1 MIRTLNLPVELIY
14 CEKGK
19 KGYETYMADDPTGIN
34 QVLDKMYGAV
44 FNHPQADLYIDEPSI
59 YFDCAYELA
68 IRIRLQKYPNRYIRM
83 LHVSNFVIMSLRHF
97 DSSISWQDSYLIL
110 TMAYAILGLRQDNS
124 AAQIEFL
131 KYFKK
136 YLQDSS
142 EFDELYIFDDLW
154 SVLNEEIQKGYIYNF
169 DISPKPIPANR
180 LGEISD
186 DFFPKPK
193 FEEDFIFLFKL
204 YQTSDEQQ
212 ELNNEFIRRNLK
224 GSDSF
229 HFANRISQ
237 GEFVH
242 TSPRMVQVPKNS
254 PEELQTFV
262 DISQSESLHWYN
274 LMIFYK
280 NKSEAYEKLDIQG
293 GVLRELAEV
302 GKSINEQAQQLLL
315 EQKEKYA
322 KMLDERNEQLKKA
335 IDAIKGMNRRSEKQL
350 KLFETLKELVGS
362 DDFQPK
368 QLIFSLTEEN
378 IEKLKN
384 GEDVEFQVAESPLTH
399 QPELIQNT
407 VFCQVMEFLIGYAK
421 DITLV
426 SDEILPCICSVLEM
440 LIDNEKLAGQLD
452 GDVYRAYTKQIHG
465 LRKEREKLK
474 KEMAKQKHQEELREK
489 AALQGQ
495 SITVQG
501 DLVAQKQMVDKNYGD
516 QFNLEAGATCQQ
528 GASAEQIKS
537 LMKEL
542 DKLKPSPINLPE
554 IDKE

>member
-44 FNHPQADLYIDEPSI
+44 FNHPQADLHIDEPSI

-83 LHVSNFVIMSLRHF
+83 EHVSESVLRSLRYF
-97 DSSISWQDSYLIL
+97 DSSIDWKDCYLVF

-124 AAQIEFL
+124 AALIEFL

-136 YLQDSS
+136 YLQDPSNF
-142 EFDELYIFDDLW
+142 ENLHIFDDLW
-154 SVLNEEIQKGYIYNF
+154 SVLNEEIQNGYIYNF

-242 TSPRMVQVPKNS
+242 TSPRMVQVPKNA

-262 DISQSESLHWYN
+262 DISHSESLHWYN
-274 LMIFYK
+274 MMMFYK
-280 NKSEAYEKLDIQG
+280 NKCEAYEKLDIQG

-335 IDAIKGMNRRSEKQL
+335 MDAIKGMNRSSEKQL
-350 KLFETLKELVGS
+350 KLFETLKELIGS

-368 QLIFSLTEEN
+368 QLILSLTEEN

-501 DLVAQKQMVDKNYGD
+501 DLVGQKHIVDKNYGD

-554 IDKE
+554 IDKK

>member
-1 MIRTLNLPVELIY
+1 MIRTLNLPVELVY

-34 QVLDKMYGAV
+34 QVLDKMYGAAFKNPDV
-44 FNHPQADLYIDEPSI
+44 ELYYEEPSV

-68 IRIRLQKYPNRYIRM
+68 IRLRLQKYPNRFIGM
-83 LHVSNFVIMSLRHF
+83 ASVSNFVYISLGCF
-97 DSSISWQDSYLIL
+97 DSSSWQDRYLVF

-124 AAQIEFL
+124 AALIEFL

-136 YLQDSS
+136 YLLDPSNF
-142 EFDELYIFDDLW
+142 ENIHIFDDLW
-154 SVLNEEIQKGYIYNF
+154 VVLDEELEKGYIYNF
-169 DISPKPIPANR
+169 DISPKPISANQ
-180 LGEISD
+180 LGEIP
-186 DFFPKPK
+186 DFSFPTPK

-212 ELNNEFIRRNLK
+212 KLNDELMRRNQNVP
-224 GSDSF
+224 DRF
-229 HFANRISQ
+229 NFATRISK

-242 TSPRMVQVPKNS
+242 TEPRMTQVPKNV
-254 PEELQTFV
+254 PEELQTYV
-262 DISQSESLHWYN
+262 DIANSETCYWHK
-274 LMIFYK
+274 LMMYYK
-280 NKSEAYEKLDIQG
+280 SKCEVYEKLDIQA
-293 GVLRELAEV
+293 VFMQNLTEM
-302 GKSINEQAQQLLL
+302 GKGIDESQQHLLI

-335 IDAIKGMNRRSEKQL
+335 IDAIKDMNRRSEAQL
-350 KLFETLKELVGS
+350 KLFEALKKLIGS

-368 QLIFSLTEEN
+368 ELIISLTQEN

-384 GEDVEFQVAESPLTH
+384 GEDVDFQVAESPLTH

-407 VFCQVMEFLIGYAK
+407 VFCQVLEYLIGYAK
-421 DITLV
+421 DISLV
-426 SDEILPCICSVLEM
+426 SDEILPSICTVLEM

-465 LRKEREKLK
+465 LKKEREKLK
-474 KEMAKQKHQEELREK
+474 REMAEQKHQKELREK

-495 SITVQG
+495 AITVQG
-501 DLVAQKQMVDKNYGD
+501 DFVAQKHVVDKSYGD
-516 QFNLEAGATCQQ
+516 LFNLEAGATCQQ
-528 GASAEQIKS
+528 GATTEQIKS
-537 LMKEL
+537 IMKEL
-542 DKLKPSPINLPE
+542 GKLVPSPISLPD

>member
-1 MIRTLNLPVELIY
+1 MIRTLTLPVELIY

-554 IDKE
+554 IDKK

>member
-44 FNHPQADLYIDEPSI
+44 FNHPQADLHIDEPSI

-83 LHVSNFVIMSLRHF
+83 EHVSESVLRSLRYF
-97 DSSISWQDSYLIL
+97 DSSIDWKDCYLVF

-124 AAQIEFL
+124 AALIEFL

-136 YLQDSS
+136 YLQDPSNF
-142 EFDELYIFDDLW
+142 ENLHIFDDLW
-154 SVLNEEIQKGYIYNF
+154 SVLNEEIQNGYIYNF

-186 DFFPKPK
+186 DFFPEPK

-242 TSPRMVQVPKNS
+242 TSPRMVQVPKNA

-262 DISQSESLHWYN
+262 DISHSESLHWYN
-274 LMIFYK
+274 MMMFYK
-280 NKSEAYEKLDIQG
+280 NKCEAYEKLDIQG

-335 IDAIKGMNRRSEKQL
+335 MDAIKGMNRSSEKQL
-350 KLFETLKELVGS
+350 KLFETLKELIGS

-554 IDKE
+554 IDKK

>member
-1 MIRTLNLPVELIY
+1 MIRTLTLPVELIY

-44 FNHPQADLYIDEPSI
+44 FNHPQADLHIDEPSI

-83 LHVSNFVIMSLRHF
+83 EHVSESVLRSLRYF
-97 DSSISWQDSYLIL
+97 DSSIDWKDCYLVF

-124 AAQIEFL
+124 AALIEFL

-136 YLQDSS
+136 YLQDPSNF
-142 EFDELYIFDDLW
+142 ENLHIFDDLW
-154 SVLNEEIQKGYIYNF
+154 SVLNEEIQNGYIYNF

-186 DFFPKPK
+186 DFFPEPK

-242 TSPRMVQVPKNS
+242 TSPRMVQVPKNA

-262 DISQSESLHWYN
+262 DISHSESLHWYN
-274 LMIFYK
+274 MMMFYK
-280 NKSEAYEKLDIQG
+280 NKCEAYEKLDIQG

-335 IDAIKGMNRRSEKQL
+335 MDAIKGMNRSSEKQL
-350 KLFETLKELVGS
+350 KLFETLKELIGS

-554 IDKE
+554 IDKK

>member
-44 FNHPQADLYIDEPSI
+44 FNNPQVDLHIDEPSI

-83 LHVSNFVIMSLRHF
+83 EHVFESVLGSLRYF
-97 DSSISWQDSYLIL
+97 DSSIDWKDCYLVFM
-110 TMAYAILGLRQDNS
+110 MAYAILGLRQDNS
-124 AAQIEFL
+124 SALIEFL

-142 EFDELYIFDDLW
+142 SFKIFHIFDDLW

-186 DFFPKPK
+186 DFFPEPK

-212 ELNNEFIRRNLK
+212 ELNSEFIRRNLK

-229 HFANRISQ
+229 HFASRISQ

-501 DLVAQKQMVDKNYGD
+501 DLVAQKHMVDKNYGD

>member
-1 MIRTLNLPVELIY
+1 MIRTLLLPVELIY

-34 QVLDKMYGAV
+34 QVLDKMYGAI
-44 FNHPQADLYIDEPSI
+44 FNHPQADLEIEEPSI

-68 IRIRLQKYPNRYIRM
+68 IRLRLQRYPNRYIRM
-83 LHVSNFVIMSLRHF
+83 ACVSDYVFMSLRYYN
-97 DSSISWQDSYLIL
+97 SSISWQDCYLVF

-131 KYFKK
+131 KYFKT
-136 YLQDSS
+136 YMQDPSN
-142 EFDELYIFDDLW
+142 FDEFHIFDDLW

-186 DFFPKPK
+186 DFFPQPK

-229 HFANRISQ
+229 HFTSRISK

-242 TSPRMVQVPKNS
+242 TTPRMVQVPKNA
-254 PEELQTFV
+254 PEELQLFV
-262 DISQSESLHWYN
+262 DISNSESCHWYKQ
-274 LMIFYK
+274 MMYYK
-280 NKSEAYEKLDIQG
+280 NKCEAYEKLDIQG
-293 GVLRELAEV
+293 NLLHELVEL
-302 GKSINEQAQQLLL
+302 GKGINEQSQQLLL
-315 EQKEKYA
+315 EQKKKYA
-322 KMLDERNEQLKKA
+322 KMLDDRNEQLQKA
-335 IDAIKGMNRRSEKQL
+335 VNAIKGMNIRSEKQL
-350 KLFETLKELVGS
+350 KLYGMLKKLISS
-362 DDFQPK
+362 DDFEPK
-368 QLIFSLTEEN
+368 QLIISLTPEN

-384 GEDVEFQVAESPLTH
+384 GEEVEFHVAESPLTH

-407 VFCQVMEFLIGYAK
+407 VFCQVMEFLIGYAR
-421 DITLV
+421 DISLV
-426 SDEILPCICSVLEM
+426 SDEILPSICSVLEM

-452 GDVYRAYTKQIHG
+452 GEVYRSYTKQIHG

-474 KEMAKQKHQEELREK
+474 KEVTKQKHQEELREK

-501 DLVAQKQMVDKNYGD
+501 DFVAQKHMVDKNYGD

-528 GASAEQIKS
+528 GASAEQVKS

-542 DKLKPSPINLPE
+542 DKLKPSPIRFPE

>member
-44 FNHPQADLYIDEPSI
+44 FNHPQADLHIDEPSI

-83 LHVSNFVIMSLRHF
+83 EHVSESVLRSLRYF
-97 DSSISWQDSYLIL
+97 DSSIDWKDCYLVF

-124 AAQIEFL
+124 AALIEFL

-136 YLQDSS
+136 YLQDPSNF
-142 EFDELYIFDDLW
+142 ENLHIFDDLW
-154 SVLNEEIQKGYIYNF
+154 SVLNEEIQNGYIYNF

-242 TSPRMVQVPKNS
+242 TSPRMVQVPKNA

-262 DISQSESLHWYN
+262 DISHSESLHWYN
-274 LMIFYK
+274 MMKFYK
-280 NKSEAYEKLDIQG
+280 SKCEAYEKLDIQG

-302 GKSINEQAQQLLL
+302 GKSLNEQAQQLLL

-368 QLIFSLTEEN
+368 QLILSLTEEN

>member
-1 MIRTLNLPVELIY
+1 MIRTLELPVELIY

-44 FNHPQADLYIDEPSI
+44 FNNPQADLYIDEPSI
-59 YFDCAYELA
+59 YFDCAYEFA
-68 IRIRLQKYPNRYIRM
+68 IRFRLQKYPNRYIRM
-83 LHVSNFVIMSLRHF
+83 AGVRNYVYMSMGYF
-97 DSSISWQDSYLIL
+97 NSSASSQDCYLVL
-110 TMAYAILGLRQDNS
+110 MMVYAILGLRQDNS

-131 KYFKK
+131 KNFKA
-136 YLQDSS
+136 YLQDPS
-142 EFDELYIFDDLW
+142 EFDEFHIFDGLW

-180 LGEISD
+180 LCEIPEGS
-186 DFFPKPK
+186 FPEPK
-193 FEEDFIFLFKL
+193 FEEDFISLFKL

-212 ELNNEFIRRNLK
+212 ELNNEFIRRKLI

-229 HFANRISQ
+229 HFASRILK

-242 TSPRMVQVPKNS
+242 ATPRMVQVPKDA
-254 PEELQTFV
+254 PEELQLFV
-262 DISQSESLHWYN
+262 DISNSESCYWHKQMMY
-274 LMIFYK
+274 YK
-280 NKSEAYEKLDIQG
+280 TKCEAYEKLDIQAG
-293 GVLRELAEV
+293 LLHELAEV
-302 GKSINEQAQQLLL
+302 GKGIDAQAQQLLL

-322 KMLDERNEQLKKA
+322 KMLDDRNEQLKKA
-335 IDAIKGMNRRSEKQL
+335 VNAIKGMNRRSEKQL

-368 QLIFSLTEEN
+368 QLIFSLTPEN

-407 VFCQVMEFLIGYAK
+407 VFCQVMEFLIGYAR
-421 DITLV
+421 DISLV
-426 SDEILPCICSVLEM
+426 SDEILPSICSVLEM

-554 IDKE
+554 IDKK

>member
-1 MIRTLNLPVELIY
+1 MIRTLELPVELIY

-83 LHVSNFVIMSLRHF
+83 VHVINFVIMSLRHF
-97 DSSISWQDSYLIL
+97 DSSISWQDSYLVL

-242 TSPRMVQVPKNS
+242 TSPRMVQVPKNA

-262 DISQSESLHWYN
+262 DISHSESLHWYN
-274 LMIFYK
+274 MMMFYK
-280 NKSEAYEKLDIQG
+280 NKCEAYEKLDIQG

-302 GKSINEQAQQLLL
+302 GKSLNEQAQQLLL

-335 IDAIKGMNRRSEKQL
+335 MDAIKGMNRSSEKQL
-350 KLFETLKELVGS
+350 KLFETLKELIGS

-368 QLIFSLTEEN
+368 QLILSLTEEN

>member
-554 IDKE
+554 IDKK

>member
-44 FNHPQADLYIDEPSI
+44 FNNPQVELYFDEPAI

-68 IRIRLQKYPNRYIRM
+68 IRIRLQKYPNRFISMVR
-83 LHVSNFVIMSLRHF
+83 VSNFVYMSLGCF
-97 DSSISWQDSYLIL
+97 DSTSWQDRYLIS

-124 AAQIEFL
+124 AALIEFL

-136 YLQDSS
+136 YLQDPSNF
-142 EFDELYIFDDLW
+142 ENLHIFDDLW
-154 SVLNEEIQKGYIYNF
+154 SVLNEEIQNGYIYNF

-186 DFFPKPK
+186 DFFPEPK

-242 TSPRMVQVPKNS
+242 TSPRMVQVPKNA

-262 DISQSESLHWYN
+262 DISHSESLHWYN
-274 LMIFYK
+274 MMMFYK
-280 NKSEAYEKLDIQG
+280 NKCEAYEKLDIQG

-335 IDAIKGMNRRSEKQL
+335 MDAIKGMNRSSEKQL
-350 KLFETLKELVGS
+350 KLFETLKELIGS

-368 QLIFSLTEEN
+368 QLILSLTEEN

-554 IDKE
+554 IDKK

>member
-44 FNHPQADLYIDEPSI
+44 FNHPQADLYINEPSI

-68 IRIRLQKYPNRYIRM
+68 IRLRLQRYPNRFISM
-83 LHVSNFVIMSLRHF
+83 ASVSNFVFLLLNYE
-97 DSSISWQDSYLIL
+97 DSSVSWQDRYLVS

-142 EFDELYIFDDLW
+142 EFDELNIFDDLW
-154 SVLNEEIQKGYIYNF
+154 SVLNEEIQNGYIYNF

-180 LGEISD
+180 LGEIPNST
-186 DFFPKPK
+186 FPEPK

-204 YQTSDEQQ
+204 YQTSEEQQ
-212 ELNNEFIRRNLK
+212 ELNSEFLRRNLK
-224 GSDSF
+224 GSDNF
-229 HFANRISQ
+229 HFAGRISQ

-362 DDFQPK
+362 DDFQSK

-407 VFCQVMEFLIGYAK
+407 VFCQVMEFLISYAK

-474 KEMAKQKHQEELREK
+474 KEMEKQKHQEELREK

-501 DLVAQKQMVDKNYGD
+501 DLVAQKHMVDKNYGD

>member
-1 MIRTLNLPVELIY
+1 MIRTLELPVELIY

-44 FNHPQADLYIDEPSI
+44 FNNPQADLYIDEPSI
-59 YFDCAYELA
+59 YFDCAYEFA
-68 IRIRLQKYPNRYIRM
+68 IRFRLQKYPNRYIRM
-83 LHVSNFVIMSLRHF
+83 AGVRNYVYMSMGYF
-97 DSSISWQDSYLIL
+97 NSSASSQDCYLVL
-110 TMAYAILGLRQDNS
+110 MMVYAILGLRQDNS

-131 KYFKK
+131 KNFKT
-136 YLQDSS
+136 YLQDPS
-142 EFDELYIFDDLW
+142 EFDEFHIFDGLW

-169 DISPKPIPANR
+169 DISPKPIPVNR
-180 LGEISD
+180 LCEIPEGS
-186 DFFPKPK
+186 FPEPK
-193 FEEDFIFLFKL
+193 FEEDFISLFKL
-204 YQTSDEQQ
+204 YQTSNEQQ
-212 ELNNEFIRRNLK
+212 ELNNEFIRRKLI

-229 HFANRISQ
+229 HFASRILK

-242 TSPRMVQVPKNS
+242 ATPRMVQVPKDA
-254 PEELQTFV
+254 PEELQLFV
-262 DISQSESLHWYN
+262 DISNSESCYWHKQMMY
-274 LMIFYK
+274 YK
-280 NKSEAYEKLDIQG
+280 NKCEAYEKLDIQAG
-293 GVLRELAEV
+293 LLHELAEV
-302 GKSINEQAQQLLL
+302 GKGIDAQAQQLLL

-322 KMLDERNEQLKKA
+322 KMLDDRNEQLKKA
-335 IDAIKGMNRRSEKQL
+335 VNAIKGMNRRSEKQL
-350 KLFETLKELVGS
+350 KLFETLKKLIGS
-362 DDFQPK
+362 DDFEPK
-368 QLIFSLTEEN
+368 QLIISLTPEN

-501 DLVAQKQMVDKNYGD
+501 DLVAQKHMVDKNYGD

-528 GASAEQIKS
+528 GTSAEQVKS

-542 DKLKPSPINLPE
+542 DKLRPSPIRLPE

>member
-1 MIRTLNLPVELIY
+1 MIRTLTLPVELIY

-44 FNHPQADLYIDEPSI
+44 FNNPLVDLHIDEPSI

-68 IRIRLQKYPNRYIRM
+68 IRIKLQKYPNRYIKM
-83 LHVSNFVIMSLRHF
+83 EHVSESVLRSLRYF
-97 DSSISWQDSYLIL
+97 DSSICWQDSYLVF

-124 AAQIEFL
+124 AALIEFL

-142 EFDELYIFDDLW
+142 SFKIFHIFDDLW
-154 SVLNEEIQKGYIYNF
+154 SVLNEEIQNGYIYNF
-169 DISPKPIPANR
+169 DISSKPIPANR

-242 TSPRMVQVPKNS
+242 TSPRMVQVPKNA

-262 DISQSESLHWYN
+262 DISHSESLHWYN
-274 LMIFYK
+274 MMMFYK
-280 NKSEAYEKLDIQG
+280 NKCEAYEKLDIQG

-302 GKSINEQAQQLLL
+302 GKSLNEQAQQLLL

-335 IDAIKGMNRRSEKQL
+335 MDAIKGMNRSSEKQL
-350 KLFETLKELVGS
+350 KLFETLKELIGS

-368 QLIFSLTEEN
+368 QLILSLTEEN

-554 IDKE
+554 IDKK

>member
-1 MIRTLNLPVELIY
+1 MIRTLNLPVELVY

-34 QVLDKMYGAV
+34 QVLDKMYGAAFKNPDV
-44 FNHPQADLYIDEPSI
+44 ELYYEEPSV

-68 IRIRLQKYPNRYIRM
+68 IRLRLQKYPNRFIGM
-83 LHVSNFVIMSLRHF
+83 ASVSNFVYISLGCF
-97 DSSISWQDSYLIL
+97 DSSSWQDRYLVF

-124 AAQIEFL
+124 AALIEFL

-136 YLQDSS
+136 YLLDSS
-142 EFDELYIFDDLW
+142 NFKDLHLFGDLW
-154 SVLNEEIQKGYIYNF
+154 NILNEELEKGYIYNF
-169 DISPKPIPANR
+169 DISPKPISANQ
-180 LGEISD
+180 LGEIP
-186 DFFPKPK
+186 DFSFPKPK

-212 ELNNEFIRRNLK
+212 KLNDELMRRNQNVP
-224 GSDSF
+224 DRF
-229 HFANRISQ
+229 NFATRISK

-242 TSPRMVQVPKNS
+242 TEPRMTQVPKNA
-254 PEELQTFV
+254 PEELQTYV
-262 DISQSESLHWYN
+262 DIANSETCYWHK
-274 LMIFYK
+274 LMMYYK
-280 NKSEAYEKLDIQG
+280 SKCEAYEKLDIQA
-293 GVLRELAEV
+293 VFMQNLTEM
-302 GKSINEQAQQLLL
+302 GKGIDESQQQLLI

-335 IDAIKGMNRRSEKQL
+335 IDAIKDMNRRSEAQL
-350 KLFETLKELVGS
+350 KLFEALKKLIGS

-368 QLIFSLTEEN
+368 ELIISLTQEN

-384 GEDVEFQVAESPLTH
+384 GEDVDFQVAESPLTH

-407 VFCQVMEFLIGYAK
+407 VFCQVLEYLIGYAK
-421 DITLV
+421 DISLV
-426 SDEILPCICSVLEM
+426 SDEILPSICTVLEM

-465 LRKEREKLK
+465 LKKEREKLK
-474 KEMAKQKHQEELREK
+474 REMAEQKHQKELREK

-495 SITVQG
+495 AITVQG
-501 DLVAQKQMVDKNYGD
+501 DFVAQKHVVDKSYGD
-516 QFNLEAGATCQQ
+516 LFNLEAGATCQQ
-528 GASAEQIKS
+528 GATTEQIKS
-537 LMKEL
+537 IMKEL
-542 DKLKPSPINLPE
+542 GKLVPSPISLPD

>member
-1 MIRTLNLPVELIY
+1 
-14 CEKGK
+14 
-19 KGYETYMADDPTGIN
+19 
-34 QVLDKMYGAV
+34 
-44 FNHPQADLYIDEPSI
+44 
-59 YFDCAYELA
+59 
-68 IRIRLQKYPNRYIRM
+68 
-83 LHVSNFVIMSLRHF
+83 
-97 DSSISWQDSYLIL
+97 
-110 TMAYAILGLRQDNS
+110 MAYAILGLRQDNS
-124 AAQIEFL
+124 AALIEFL

-136 YLQDSS
+136 YLQAPSS
-142 EFDELYIFDDLW
+142 FKNFHIFDDLW
-154 SVLNEEIQKGYIYNF
+154 SVLNEEIQNGYIYNF

-242 TSPRMVQVPKNS
+242 TSPRMVQVPKNA

-262 DISQSESLHWYN
+262 DISHSESLHWYN
-274 LMIFYK
+274 MMMFYK
-280 NKSEAYEKLDIQG
+280 NKCEAYEKLDIQG

-302 GKSINEQAQQLLL
+302 GKSLNEQAQQLLL

-335 IDAIKGMNRRSEKQL
+335 MDAIKGMNRSSEKQL
-350 KLFETLKELVGS
+350 KLFETLKELIGS

-368 QLIFSLTEEN
+368 QLILSLTEEN